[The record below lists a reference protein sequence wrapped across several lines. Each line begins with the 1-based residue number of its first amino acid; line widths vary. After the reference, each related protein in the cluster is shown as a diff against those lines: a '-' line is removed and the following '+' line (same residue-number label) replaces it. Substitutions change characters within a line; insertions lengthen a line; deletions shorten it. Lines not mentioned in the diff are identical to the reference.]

1 MARSWNAMAT
11 GVAIAAGVATALVCA
26 SILVSAQQSPADLI
40 LYNGK
45 IITVDNTFSIAQ
57 AVAVRGDRIVEVGT
71 DQEINQ
77 LAGPNT
83 RRIDLEGKSVTP
95 GFIDNHAHF
104 MEEGAYWTLE
114 TRLDGIESRTQA
126 LEILRAAAEA
136 KGPGEWVFTIG
147 GWSPDQFADDSR
159 FFTRDELDEVLPD
172 NPLYLQVTRDSSFV
186 NSRAIE
192 AVGIDK
198 MTDPAFERN
207 ANGRLTGVITNDEA
221 ADDVKT
227 AAGFL
232 RNLPEGLLESSSLQ
246 MLKDFSKAGLTASAG
261 SCQYVDLYRRFQQEG
276 RLSMRFFCFRG
287 PEGGGGGGRGGGGR
301 GGGGGPA
308 SDADL
313 YESMASLKYFD
324 GDEWIDHVNRGE
336 RLIRM
341 QDAVTDMGPSES
353 PEAWDEWGRVAL
365 AAARA
370 RIPLQIHTTMEWTIE
385 EQLKQVEKVNQQ
397 YPIRNLRW
405 AFMHMEQVTP
415 DQIERMKKL
424 NMFIALNPRTVVA
437 GMTYIRRHGERGYTM
452 PNLKAIQDSGIMWG
466 LGTDAFEVNQYRP
479 FTTLYWA
486 VTGKM
491 VGGKVVTRY
500 PIGRVDALIA
510 HTRSNAFLFSRENDL
525 GSIAKGRFADMVVLN
540 KDYLTVPADEIK
552 EIESVLTIVGGRIA
566 YDAAAE
572 ASTQ

>member
-1 MARSWNAMAT
+1 M
-11 GVAIAAGVATALVCA
+11 
-26 SILVSAQQSPADLI
+26 
-40 LYNGK
+40 
-45 IITVDNTFSIAQ
+45 
-57 AVAVRGDRIVEVGT
+57 
-71 DQEINQ
+71 
-77 LAGPNT
+77 
-83 RRIDLEGKSVTP
+83 
-95 GFIDNHAHF
+95 
-104 MEEGAYWTLE
+104 
-114 TRLDGIESRTQA
+114 
-126 LEILRAAAEA
+126 
-136 KGPGEWVFTIG
+136 
-147 GWSPDQFADDSR
+147 
-159 FFTRDELDEVLPD
+159 
-172 NPLYLQVTRDSSFV
+172 YLQVTRDSSFV
-186 NSRAIE
+186 SSRAIE
-192 AVGIDK
+192 AVGIDE
-198 MTDPAFERN
+198 MTDPAFERD
-207 ANGRLTGVITNDEA
+207 ADGRLTGVITNDDA

-232 RNLPEGLLESSSLQ
+232 RNLPEGLLETSSLQ
-246 MLKDFSKAGLTASAG
+246 MLEDFSKAGLTASAG
-261 SCQYVDLYRRFQQEG
+261 SCQHVDLYRRFQQEG

-287 PEGGGGGGRGGGGR
+287 PGGGRGR
-301 GGGGGPA
+301 GAGPA

-341 QDAVTDMGPSES
+341 QDAVDRHGAVGNRQRRGMNGAAWRSRRRRRASRSRFTPRWSGPLKSS
-353 PEAWDEWGRVAL
+353 SGRL
-365 AAARA
+365 R
-370 RIPLQIHTTMEWTIE
+370 RS
-385 EQLKQVEKVNQQ
+385 
-397 YPIRNLRW
+397 IRSTRYGNLRW

-491 VGGKVVTRY
+491 VGGTVVTRY
-500 PIGRVDALIA
+500 PIGREDALIA

-572 ASTQ
+572 ASAQ

>member
-1 MARSWNAMAT
+1 MARTWKPMAVAML
-11 GVAIAAGVATALVCA
+11 VALAG
-26 SILVSAQQSPADLI
+26 SSMLVSAQQPAADLI

-45 IITVDNTFSIAQ
+45 IITVDNKFSIAQ

-71 DQEINQ
+71 DQEVNE

-95 GFIDNHAHF
+95 GLIDNHAHF
-104 MEEGAYWTLE
+104 MEEGGYWTLE

-126 LEILRAAAEA
+126 LEMLRAAAQA

-159 FFTRDELDEVLPD
+159 FFTRDELDAALPD
-172 NPLYLQVTRDSSFV
+172 NPVYLQVTRDSSFV

-198 MTDPAFERN
+198 MTDPAFERD
-207 ANGRLTGVITNDEA
+207 ANGRLTGVITNDDA

-227 AAGFL
+227 DAGFL
-232 RNLPEGLLESSSLQ
+232 RNLPEGLLETGSLQ
-246 MLKDFSKAGLTASAG
+246 MLKDFSKAGLTASGG

-287 PEGGGGGGRGGGGR
+287 PGGRGR
-301 GGGGGPA
+301 GAGPA

-313 YESMASLKYFD
+313 DARWASIKYFD
-324 GDEWIDHVNRGE
+324 GDEWIDHVNQGE
-336 RLIRM
+336 RLIRV
-341 QDAVTDMGPSES
+341 QDAVTDMGPSV
-353 PEAWDEWGRVAL
+353 PQEAWDEWGRVAL
-365 AAARA
+365 AAAKA
-370 RIPLQIHTTMEWTIE
+370 RVPLQLHTTMEWTVE
-385 EQLKQVEKVNQQ
+385 EQLRQVEKVNQEHS
-397 YPIRNLRW
+397 IRNLRW

-415 DQIERMKKL
+415 DQIERLKKL

-491 VGGKVVTRY
+491 VGGTVVTRY
-500 PIGRVDALIA
+500 PIGREDALIA

-572 ASTQ
+572 ASAQ

>member
-1 MARSWNAMAT
+1 
-11 GVAIAAGVATALVCA
+11 
-26 SILVSAQQSPADLI
+26 
-40 LYNGK
+40 
-45 IITVDNTFSIAQ
+45 
-57 AVAVRGDRIVEVGT
+57 
-71 DQEINQ
+71 
-77 LAGPNT
+77 
-83 RRIDLEGKSVTP
+83 
-95 GFIDNHAHF
+95 
-104 MEEGAYWTLE
+104 
-114 TRLDGIESRTQA
+114 
-126 LEILRAAAEA
+126 
-136 KGPGEWVFTIG
+136 
-147 GWSPDQFADDSR
+147 
-159 FFTRDELDEVLPD
+159 
-172 NPLYLQVTRDSSFV
+172 LYLQVTRDSSFV

-198 MTDPAFERN
+198 MTDPAFERD

-385 EQLKQVEKVNQQ
+385 EQLKQVERVNQQ

-424 NMFIALNPRTVVA
+424 NMFIAMNPRTVVA

>member
-1 MARSWNAMAT
+1 MSVEDPMARIWKPMAVGVAMA
-11 GVAIAAGVATALVCA
+11 VACA
-26 SILVSAQQSPADLI
+26 SMLVSAQQPAADLI
-40 LYNGK
+40 LHNGK
-45 IITVDNTFSIAQ
+45 IITVDNKFSIAQ

-71 DQEINQ
+71 DEEVNQ
-77 LAGPNT
+77 LAGPDT

-95 GFIDNHAHF
+95 GLIDNHAHF

-114 TRLDGIESRTQA
+114 TRLDGIESRTEA
-126 LEILRAAAEA
+126 LEMLRAAAEA
-136 KGPGEWVFTIG
+136 KGPGEWVFSIG

-159 FFTRDELDEVLPD
+159 FFTRDELDAVLPD

-192 AVGIDK
+192 VVGIDE
-198 MTDPAFERN
+198 MTDPAFERDG
-207 ANGRLTGVITNDEA
+207 NGRLTGVITNDDA

-232 RNLPEGLLESSSLQ
+232 RNLPDGLLESSSLQ
-246 MLKDFSKAGLTASAG
+246 MLKDFSKAGLTG
-261 SCQYVDLYRRFQQEG
+261 SGGACQFVDLYRRFQQEG

-287 PEGGGGGGRGGGGR
+287 PGGGRGR
-301 GGGGGPA
+301 GAGPA

-313 YESMASLKYFD
+313 YESMANLKYFD

-341 QDAVTDMGPSES
+341 QDAVTDMGPSE
-353 PEAWDEWGRVAL
+353 PAEAWDEWGRVAL

-370 RIPLQIHTTMEWTIE
+370 HVPLQIHTTMEWTIE
-385 EQLKQVEKVNQQ
+385 EQLRQVEKVNQE
-397 YPIRNLRW
+397 YSIRNLRW

-452 PNLKAIQDSGIMWG
+452 PNLQAIQDSGIMWG

-479 FTTLYWA
+479 FMTLYWA

-491 VGGKVVTRY
+491 VGGTVVTRY
-500 PIGRVDALIA
+500 PIGREDALIA

-525 GSIAKGRFADMVVLN
+525 GSIEKGRFADMLVLN

-572 ASTQ
+572 AAAQ